1 MTVEELERATY
12 ISKNLLPK
20 INILENMNKQITT
33 SDIGLSLR
41 GLIMCDEEFAKK
53 FSQLISDTK
62 KRLEK
67 EFNEL

>member
-12 ISKNLLPK
+12 INKNLLPK
-20 INILENMNKQITT
+20 INNLENMNKQITT
-33 SDIGLSLR
+33 SDIGLSLH
-41 GLIMCDEEFAKK
+41 GLTMCDEEFAKK
-53 FSQLISDTK
+53 FSQLVSDTK

>member
-12 ISKNLLPK
+12 INKNLLPK
-20 INILENMNKQITT
+20 INVLENMNKQISV
-33 SDIGLSLR
+33 SDIGLSLN
-41 GLIMCDEEFAKK
+41 GLTMCDGEFAKK

>member
-12 ISKNLLPK
+12 INKNLLPK
-20 INILENMNKQITT
+20 INNLENMNKQITT

-41 GLIMCDEEFAKK
+41 GLTMCDEEFAKK
-53 FSQLISDTK
+53 FSQLVSDTK

>member
-12 ISKNLLPK
+12 INKNLLPK
-20 INILENMNKQITT
+20 INVLENMNKQISV
-33 SDIGLSLR
+33 SDIGLSLH
-41 GLIMCDEEFAKK
+41 GLTMCDKEFSKK
-53 FSQLISDTK
+53 FSQLVSDTK

>member
-12 ISKNLLPK
+12 INKNLLPK
-20 INILENMNKQITT
+20 INVLENMNKQIPT
-33 SDIGLSLR
+33 SDIGLSLHV
-41 GLIMCDEEFAKK
+41 LTMCDKEFSKK
-53 FSQLISDTK
+53 FSQLVSDTK

>member
-12 ISKNLLPK
+12 INKNLLPK
-20 INILENMNKQITT
+20 INILENMNKQIPML
-33 SDIGLSLR
+33 DIGLSLH
-41 GLIMCDEEFAKK
+41 GLTMCDKEFTKK
-53 FSQLISDTK
+53 FSQLVSDTK

>member
-12 ISKNLLPK
+12 INKNLLPK
-20 INILENMNKQITT
+20 VNVLEHMNKQD
-33 SDIGLSLR
+33 SMLDIGLSLQR
-41 GLIMCDEEFAKK
+41 LTMCDKEFAKK
-53 FSQLISDTK
+53 FFQLISDTK

>member
-12 ISKNLLPK
+12 INKNLLPK
-20 INILENMNKQITT
+20 INVLENMNKQIST
-33 SDIGLSLR
+33 SDIGLSLH

>member
-20 INILENMNKQITT
+20 INILENMNKQISM
-33 SDIGLSLR
+33 SDIGLSLHR
-41 GLIMCDEEFAKK
+41 LTMCDEEFAKK
-53 FSQLISDTK
+53 FSQLVSDTK

-67 EFNEL
+67 EFDEL

>member
-12 ISKNLLPK
+12 INKNLLPK
-20 INILENMNKQITT
+20 INVLENMNKQISV
-33 SDIGLSLR
+33 SDIGLSLN
-41 GLIMCDEEFAKK
+41 GLTMCDGEFAKK
-53 FSQLISDTK
+53 FSQLVSDTK

>member
-1 MTVEELERATY
+1 MTVEELERAAY
-12 ISKNLLPK
+12 INKNLLPK
-20 INILENMNKQITT
+20 VNVLKNVAKYT
-33 SDIGLSLR
+33 SIADIGLSLHR
-41 GLIMCDEEFAKK
+41 LVMCDKEFAKK